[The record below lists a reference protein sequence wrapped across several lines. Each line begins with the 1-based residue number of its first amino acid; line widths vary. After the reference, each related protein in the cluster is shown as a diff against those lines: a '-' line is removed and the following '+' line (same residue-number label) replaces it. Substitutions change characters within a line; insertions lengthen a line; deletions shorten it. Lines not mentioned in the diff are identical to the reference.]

1 MTSWV
6 GVASL
11 TSISA
16 FGGGGV
22 GGIVAQARLNEDCT
36 KAALNPEST
45 SMKQLMWITSSAG
58 RFVTPLI
65 KEKNLFYLFIYFF

>member
-1 MTSWV
+1 MTSGV

-11 TSISA
+11 TSVSV

-45 SMKQLMWITSSAG
+45 SMKQLM
-58 RFVTPLI
+58 
-65 KEKNLFYLFIYFF
+65 